1 MKNGVTTSHKLQFG
15 EASFDITDAQI
26 DQHPLR
32 AKYFTVLQA
41 FVEDTFKSCSFHR
54 DRLSKNGFGDG
65 VVTSLQHFASL
76 PLLGPG
82 EVNAIPDA
90 VLLPD
95 SYAAKA
101 RNGLVDYHTEDRIGR
116 KFLTTSSTGT
126 PKGSYYTRSDW
137 NAATEFGNRLM
148 GDVPLHRFSRLFNC
162 FHAGH
167 VAGKLFEDIFTKA
180 GCVVENNHHINTD
193 TEAIIRQ
200 LSFGLSAFG
209 GFNAITLPPWRPVE
223 LAGNK
228 GATLDMLLNEDVDN
242 IIGNKIEVII
252 TGGAPFDPEAH
263 IKERLWE
270 ANDLAKRSHSTF
282 VHTYGC
288 AEVGI
293 IAVDCPADEGLHL
306 IQGFVFTE
314 VINENTGELAKNGEI
329 GLVTLT
335 GLKHGSRYLRY
346 IVGDEAMYI
355 DEPCRCGRVSP
366 RLYNIQRVLEKERL
380 MAGCAAGGY

>member
-1 MKNGVTTSHKLQFG
+1 MRGHQLQFG
-15 EASFDITDAQI
+15 RASFDSTDPQI
-26 DQHPLR
+26 DYQPLG
-32 AKYFTVLQA
+32 AAYFALLQA
-41 FVEDTFKSCSFHR
+41 FVEDTFKSCSFHH
-54 DRLSKNGFGDG
+54 DRLSKAGLRDG
-65 VVTSLQHFASL
+65 RVTSFEHFSTL

-90 VLLPD
+90 NLLPD
-95 SYAAKA
+95 AYAARA
-101 RNGLVDYHTEDRIGR
+101 RTGLADYREEDRIGR

-137 NAATEFGNRLM
+137 ATATRFGSRLM
-148 GDVPLHRFSRLFNC
+148 GEVPLRRFSRLFNC

-167 VAGKLFEDIFTKA
+167 VAGKLFEDIFTSA
-180 GCVVENNHHINTD
+180 GCVVENNHHINTNI
-193 TEAIIRQ
+193 EAIIRQ
-200 LSFGLSAFG
+200 LGSGLSALG
-209 GFNAITLPPWRPVE
+209 GFNAIALPPWRPPE

-242 IIGNKIEVII
+242 VIGSQIDVII
-252 TGGAPFDPEAH
+252 TGGAPFHPESH
-263 IKERLWE
+263 IKERVWE
-270 ANDLAKRSHSTF
+270 GNDLAHQPHCTF
-282 VHTYGC
+282 VHTYGS

-306 IQGFVFTE
+306 IQGFIFTE
-314 VINENTGELAKNGEI
+314 VINETTGEPAKNGEP

-346 IVGDEAMYI
+346 IVGDEAIYI
-355 DEPCRCGRVSP
+355 NEPCRCGRVSP